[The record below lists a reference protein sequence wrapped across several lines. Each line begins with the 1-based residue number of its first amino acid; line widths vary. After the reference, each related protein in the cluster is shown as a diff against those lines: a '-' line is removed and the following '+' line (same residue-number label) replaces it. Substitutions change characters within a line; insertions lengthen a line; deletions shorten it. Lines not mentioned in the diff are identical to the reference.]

1 MAGSNTDPTQQL
13 NDYIRTMHDQGILDD
28 NFDQLLVLRREQNPR
43 FINELISMFTN
54 DAEAYIA
61 EITNALSLTEVDF
74 STIISK
80 LHQLKGST
88 SGIGGHR
95 MYQACCE
102 LRVAADDG
110 DKDRSEF
117 LMLINFLFYIFSFY
131 LLNICLYVVRCDE
144 LFLRVKEEFNTLKQC
159 FDSISEMRRNIIS
172 NGTRRRRRRPL

>member
-1 MAGSNTDPTQQL
+1 MAGSSTDPTQQL

-28 NFDQLLVLRREQNPR
+28 KFDQLLALRREQNPR

-54 DAEAYIA
+54 DAEACIA

-74 STIISK
+74 STIITK

-102 LRVAADDG
+102 FRVAAADG
-110 DKDRSEF
+110 DKD
-117 LMLINFLFYIFSFY
+117 
-131 LLNICLYVVRCDE
+131 RCDE

>member
-1 MAGSNTDPTQQL
+1 MAGSSTDPTQQL

-28 NFDQLLVLRREQNPR
+28 NFDQLLALRREQNPR
-43 FINELISMFTN
+43 FITELISMFTN

-61 EITNALSLTEVDF
+61 EITSALSLTEVDF

-88 SGIGGHR
+88 SGIGGHQ

-102 LRVAADDG
+102 LRVAAEDG
-110 DKDRSEF
+110 DKD
-117 LMLINFLFYIFSFY
+117 
-131 LLNICLYVVRCDE
+131 RCDE